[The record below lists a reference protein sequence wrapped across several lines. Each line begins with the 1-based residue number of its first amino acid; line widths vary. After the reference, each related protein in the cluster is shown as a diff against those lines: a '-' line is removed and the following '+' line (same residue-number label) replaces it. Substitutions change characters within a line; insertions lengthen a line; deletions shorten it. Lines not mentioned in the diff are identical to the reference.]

1 MASCCPCV
9 SSLFRAVPKYC
20 FALGL
25 SGLSGD
31 FEFGDGGDCPRD
43 FATVPMLD
51 WMRSR
56 LVVGGRGFT
65 VIWSC
70 RRGAERRGSDCT

>member
-1 MASCCPCV
+1 M
-9 SSLFRAVPKYC
+9 RAVPKYC

-25 SGLSGD
+25 NGLSGD
-31 FEFGDGGDCPRD
+31 FEPGGDGDWPRD

-56 LVVGGRGFT
+56 LVVGGRGLT
-65 VIWSC
+65 VIGSW
-70 RRGAERRGSDCT
+70 RKGAERRGSDCT